1 MRARAGA
8 RSRDRAAMGE
18 AGGAEEPRRVSAEAR
33 VGAEARAAA
42 REFAL
47 LPSAPPRSAGSAWA
61 LLGGSGRPR
70 TSSAGSVA
78 RAGGGGRRL
87 RLRKRGGRG
96 MGGGRAPVPL
106 RRPPGGPPPPHGP
119 EAGGAG
125 GARVGAN
132 RPPQRELPSGRALEL
147 RSGRSQPPGP
157 SPGGL
162 RVRGRVV
169 SPGLGAQGEGP
180 FLLGSLVLAPRRALP
195 ACSLAFGNGASLAL
209 TKWLGGPVVAQR
221 KPSRLITARLRSVP
235 GRAQWVKEPAL

>member
-1 MRARAGA
+1 MPRRGPPPASSRSCPRLPRAQRGLPGPCSGA
-8 RSRDRAAMGE
+8 R
-18 AGGAEEPRRVSAEAR
+18 GGP
-33 VGAEARAAA
+33 
-42 REFAL
+42 
-47 LPSAPPRSAGSAWA
+47 
-61 LLGGSGRPR
+61 
-70 TSSAGSVA
+70 
-78 RAGGGGRRL
+78 GRRL
-87 RLRKRGGRG
+87 RAAWPGPAV
-96 MGGGRAPVPL
+96 GGGGSASGSAGAAGWAGAVP
-106 RRPPGGPPPPHGP
+106 RCPCAAPPGGPPPHGP

-147 RSGRSQPPGP
+147 RSGRSQPPGQ

>member
-33 VGAEARAAA
+33 VGAEARASA

-106 RRPPGGPPPPHGP
+106 RRPPGGPPPRTALRQ
-119 EAGGAG
+119 AGQAGRGSGRIGRPSGSSPPAAPWSCVQGDPSLPARLLAGCECGAG
-125 GARVGAN
+125 WSARG
-132 RPPQRELPSGRALEL
+132 
-147 RSGRSQPPGP
+147 
-157 SPGGL
+157 
-162 RVRGRVV
+162 
-169 SPGLGAQGEGP
+169 
-180 FLLGSLVLAPRRALP
+180 LAPRGKGLSSWEAWCWR
-195 ACSLAFGNGASLAL
+195 
-209 TKWLGGPVVAQR
+209 LGERCRRVPWPSGMGP
-221 KPSRLITARLRSVP
+221 RSP
-235 GRAQWVKEPAL
+235 